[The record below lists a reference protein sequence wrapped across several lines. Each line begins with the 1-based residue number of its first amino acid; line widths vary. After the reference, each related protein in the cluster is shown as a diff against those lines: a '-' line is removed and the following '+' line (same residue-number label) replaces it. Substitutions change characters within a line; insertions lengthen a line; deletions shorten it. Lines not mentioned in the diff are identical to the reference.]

1 MESLLEQL
9 KKFLE
14 SEEGQESI
22 RRENERTKLKNERE
36 DRYIEYL
43 RNLSLSDRTILLN
56 KIKTKY
62 ESQEYYNREIKL
74 GREPRELLY
83 DYILEYGRKY
93 GIENEIQDAHFS
105 YESYIIDGIWV
116 INIWYGQG
124 VAYNFDRL

>member
-1 MESLLEQL
+1 MSELLEQL
-9 KKFLE
+9 KSYLE

-43 RNLSLSDRTILLN
+43 RNLSLSDRTILFE

-62 ESQEYYNREIKL
+62 ESLEYYNREIKL
-74 GREPRELLY
+74 GREPRQLLY
-83 DYILEYGRKY
+83 DYIFEYGRKY
-93 GIENEIQDAHFS
+93 GIENEIQDAYFS
-105 YESYIIDGIWV
+105 YESYIIDDIWV
-116 INIWYGQG
+116 ITIWYGQG

>member
-1 MESLLEQL
+1 MSELLEQL

-22 RRENERTKLKNERE
+22 RRENERIKLKNERE
-36 DRYIEYL
+36 DKYIEYL
-43 RNLSLSDRTILLN
+43 QNLSLSDRTILFN

-74 GREPRELLY
+74 AHEPRKLLY
-83 DYILEYGRKY
+83 DYIFEYGRKY
-93 GIENEIQDAHFS
+93 GIENEIQDAYFS

-116 INIWYGQG
+116 ITIWYGQG
-124 VAYNFDRL
+124 VTYNFDRL

>member
-1 MESLLEQL
+1 MSELLEQL

-14 SEEGQESI
+14 SEEGQENI
-22 RRENERTKLKNERE
+22 IRENERIKLKNERE

-43 RNLSLSDRTILLN
+43 QNLSLSDRTILFE

-74 GREPRELLY
+74 GREPRQLLY
-83 DYILEYGRKY
+83 DYIFEYGRKY
-93 GIENEIQDAHFS
+93 GIENEIQDAYFS

-116 INIWYGQG
+116 ITIWYGQG
-124 VAYNFDRL
+124 VSYNFDRL